1 VRKYTSIKMKLTS
14 LEELKDIHLGKIGTL
29 ERDQYEQELKVELLA
44 AEIKA
49 LRHANNLT
57 QGELGKL
64 IGVQRAQISKLENG
78 KTNITIGTLLKVFAA
93 LKAKISFNVER
104 ISEVQLS

>member
-49 LRHANNLT
+49 LRKANNLT
-57 QGELGKL
+57 QGE
-64 IGVQRAQISKLENG
+64 
-78 KTNITIGTLLKVFAA
+78 
-93 LKAKISFNVER
+93 
-104 ISEVQLS
+104 